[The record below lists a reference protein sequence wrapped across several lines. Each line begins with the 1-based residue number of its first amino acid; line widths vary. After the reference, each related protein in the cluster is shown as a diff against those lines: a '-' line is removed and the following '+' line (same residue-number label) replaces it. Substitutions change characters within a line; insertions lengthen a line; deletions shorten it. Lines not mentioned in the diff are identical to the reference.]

1 VTWHFLFL
9 ALPGSALRPYNWP
22 YSERYRWAK
31 TCPGHRTAACGRSS
45 RRAGTSAHIAV
56 SAREGAL
63 PPPGSGEVFAGEL
76 ARRLGPR
83 LHRLGHDV
91 DRRVRARAAKRQP
104 AAVMPAVNAAP
115 MNGASISATP
125 WLGGFGCAG
134 RLIGAGCEAGID
146 HGSRAAKRPIKISN
160 EDRVQTYRA
169 NSFQRAALSQA
180 PAGPISLG
188 LSAACQGLQGEVEG
202 GGGDGGQA
210 AGVQV
215 GYAGLLDEHPGQRA
229 FTGPAGGGDVVSLAR
244 QSASKRAQSPS
255 TLISR
260 RAGIAVAVAM
270 T

>member
-1 VTWHFLFL
+1 
-9 ALPGSALRPYNWP
+9 
-22 YSERYRWAK
+22 
-31 TCPGHRTAACGRSS
+31 
-45 RRAGTSAHIAV
+45 
-56 SAREGAL
+56 
-63 PPPGSGEVFAGEL
+63 
-76 ARRLGPR
+76 
-83 LHRLGHDV
+83 
-91 DRRVRARAAKRQP
+91 
-104 AAVMPAVNAAP
+104 

-215 GYAGLLDEHPGQRA
+215 GYAAVCFWASCSARCLIVSSIFRSITREPGSMI
-229 FTGPAGGGDVVSLAR
+229 G
-244 QSASKRAQSPS
+244 
-255 TLISR
+255 
-260 RAGIAVAVAM
+260 
-270 T
+270 